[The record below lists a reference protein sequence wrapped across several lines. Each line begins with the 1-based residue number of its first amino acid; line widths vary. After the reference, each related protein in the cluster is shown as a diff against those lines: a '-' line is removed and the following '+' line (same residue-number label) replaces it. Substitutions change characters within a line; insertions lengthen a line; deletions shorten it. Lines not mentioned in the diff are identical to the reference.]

1 MVSLTMIGKATFR
14 QFQMPD
20 KGLPTD
26 YFAINGRVNMN
37 GLRSGQ
43 KKIPHMPG
51 IALNIYRAARMQMLL
66 V

>member
-26 YFAINGRVNMN
+26 YSPSMVA
-37 GLRSGQ
+37 
-43 KKIPHMPG
+43 
-51 IALNIYRAARMQMLL
+51 
-66 V
+66 